1 MPTSDDQ
8 SAPPGTTEK
17 PNGGYRSTAPVQQP
31 VPLSTG
37 FEQKQVVETEKLVSA
52 QPRAVVPH
60 EPGPSDKPFG
70 NARSESVA
78 AQSAAQRTEQHAP
91 DLDGGERTF
100 NPSTNRP

>member
-8 SAPPGTTEK
+8 RAQPGTTEK
-17 PNGGYRSTAPVQQP
+17 PNGGYRSTTPVQQP
-31 VPLSTG
+31 VSLSIG

-70 NARSESVA
+70 NARGESVV
-78 AQSAAQRTEQHAP
+78 AQSTAQRLEQHSP
-91 DLDGGERTF
+91 ELDGGERTY